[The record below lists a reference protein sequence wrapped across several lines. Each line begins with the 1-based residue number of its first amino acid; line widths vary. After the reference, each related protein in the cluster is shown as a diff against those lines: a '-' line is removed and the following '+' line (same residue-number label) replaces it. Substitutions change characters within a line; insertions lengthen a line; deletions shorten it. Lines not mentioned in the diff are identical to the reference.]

1 MLSYTNFSL
10 KYKILLILATMSYL
24 LMFLGIILIPYP
36 EYRDIVFNS
45 GMIGLGIVLILFVI
59 DLIKIMQK

>member
-1 MLSYTNFSL
+1 
-10 KYKILLILATMSYL
+10 MSYL